1 MKCKQP
7 LPQKIIIQ
15 LVRGLRRHQC
25 RALKQC
31 VEIQLM
37 ELSISQFSLYI
48 SFINFKNIIRKTDKK
63 RMNESIN
70 ERSIILILNESKYI
84 YDYDG

>member
-1 MKCKQP
+1 MNYTYGKQSE
-7 LPQKIIIQ
+7 
-15 LVRGLRRHQC
+15 
-25 RALKQC
+25 
-31 VEIQLM
+31 EIDEMCL
-37 ELSISQFSLYI
+37 INQFSLYI

>member
-1 MKCKQP
+1 MNYTYGKQSE
-7 LPQKIIIQ
+7 
-15 LVRGLRRHQC
+15 
-25 RALKQC
+25 
-31 VEIQLM
+31 EIDEM
-37 ELSISQFSLYI
+37 CMINQFSLYI